1 MRFELKP
8 DAGDLGEAAFLGG
21 VFEGVDFERVLFDT
35 PSTSFLEGMILRDTP
50 VEYRLR
56 PCKRAAIDTTLFET

>member
-35 PSTSFLEGMILRDTP
+35 P
-50 VEYRLR
+50 
-56 PCKRAAIDTTLFET
+56 

>member
-1 MRFELKP
+1 MRFEPKP

-35 PSTSFLEGMILRDTP
+35 PSTLLEGMTPRDTP

-56 PCKRAAIDTTLFET
+56 PRKRAAIRRDSARN